1 MMTSSIQ
8 PCKSWKGE
16 AIRALELTKRYGDL
30 VAVDHVSLDVNP
42 GEIFGF
48 LGPNGAGKTTTV
60 RMLTGL
66 TQPTGGQAFIQ
77 GQSVARNPIWVKER
91 LGTVPETS
99 NLYGELSAAQNL
111 LFMAQLY
118 GVPKRQRMPR
128 ILELLEQFG
137 LRDRANTPFQRL
149 SRGLKRR
156 LTIAASLV
164 HQPQVLFLDE
174 PTTGLDVMSARS
186 LRTLIAD
193 LGAQGCTVFLTTHY
207 IAEAGQLCD
216 RIGIIVEGR
225 IKVVGSPAE
234 LQQTAQERPV
244 LDVAFSSLHEDLLP
258 QIEALPGL
266 EQVRLANGK
275 LRIHTKNL
283 TRALAEISAFAAG
296 KDLEILAANT
306 TLPSLEDAFVTLTGI
321 SPETMG
327 TRKPTPRGSA

>member
-1 MMTSSIQ
+1 MAYSVE
-8 PCKSWKGE
+8 PCKGRE
-16 AIRALELTKRYGDL
+16 GAAIRALDLTKQYRDL
-30 VAVDHVSLDVNP
+30 VAVDHVSFDVHP

-48 LGPNGAGKTTTV
+48 LGPNGAGKTTTI

-66 TQPTGGQAFIQ
+66 TQPSGGQAFIQ

-91 LGTVPETS
+91 VGTVPETS
-99 NLYGELSAAQNL
+99 NLYGELSAAHNL

-118 GVPKRQRMPR
+118 GVPKRERMPR
-128 ILELLEQFG
+128 IQQLLEQFG

-186 LRTLIAD
+186 LRTRIAE
-193 LGAQGCTVFLTTHY
+193 LRGQGCTVFLTTHY

-216 RIGIIVEGR
+216 RIGIIVEGKIR
-225 IKVVGSPAE
+225 VVGSPAE

-244 LDVAFSSLHEDLLP
+244 LEVVFSSLQEGLLP
-258 QIEALPGL
+258 QIEDLPGL
-266 EQVRLANGK
+266 EQVWLANGK
-275 LRIHTKNL
+275 LRIHTDNL

-296 KDLEILAANT
+296 KDLEILSANT

-321 SPETMG
+321 SPETMD
-327 TRKPTPRGSA
+327 TRKSTPGGSA